1 MIARSILSEAR
12 LALTQFRVLCIT
24 GPRQSGKTTL
34 SRALFAGKA
43 YVNFEDPSV
52 QFQFQQ
58 DPSAFIERYRDGAV
72 FDEVQR
78 VPDVFRYLQ
87 VHVDR
92 HTRRG
97 QFILTGSNNYLLQ
110 QQVSQS
116 LAGRAGYL
124 TLLPLSFEEL
134 QEAGYPKKDV
144 DTYLLKGGY
153 PEIWAEQLKP
163 QKWLESYIQTY
174 IQRDVRQLRNI
185 SDLAAFMR
193 LVQLCAHHAGQ
204 LLNREELA
212 KQTGVDSKTV
222 QSWLGLLESSY
233 ILFQLQPWHNNLNKR
248 IIKSPK
254 LYFYDTGLLCTL
266 LRISSKQG
274 LKQHPMY
281 GAIFENWCVA
291 ELCKNRLNRGERD
304 GLYFF
309 RDSTGNE
316 IDVIMEK
323 ETGPLAIEIKSSS
336 KEDLPLTGGL
346 RYWRKYQPGRQGI
359 LLYQKTSRKT
369 DHPDLGLLS
378 WTDIGEI

>member
-92 HTRRG
+92 YTRRG
-97 QFILTGSNNYLLQ
+97 QFILTGSNNFLLQ

-222 QSWLGLLESSY
+222 LSWLGLLESSY

-336 KEDLPLTGGL
+336 KDDLPHTGGL

-359 LLYQKTSRKT
+359 LLYQGASRET

>member
-1 MIARSILSEAR
+1 
-12 LALTQFRVLCIT
+12 
-24 GPRQSGKTTL
+24 
-34 SRALFAGKA
+34 
-43 YVNFEDPSV
+43 
-52 QFQFQQ
+52 
-58 DPSAFIERYRDGAV
+58 
-72 FDEVQR
+72 
-78 VPDVFRYLQ
+78 
-87 VHVDR
+87 
-92 HTRRG
+92 
-97 QFILTGSNNYLLQ
+97 
-110 QQVSQS
+110 
-116 LAGRAGYL
+116 
-124 TLLPLSFEEL
+124 
-134 QEAGYPKKDV
+134 V

-222 QSWLGLLESSY
+222 LSWLGLLESSY

-336 KEDLPLTGGL
+336 KDDLPHTGGL

-359 LLYQKTSRKT
+359 LLYQGASRET